1 MKSILALNLQLHED
15 ECYFIASQIF
25 ETAITFIC
33 AVSSSLQKRR
43 FGFGVFKG
51 KISGSQAFCNELS
64 SICETLTVNLIDQ

>member
-1 MKSILALNLQLHED
+1 MKGILALNLQLHED

-33 AVSSSLQKRR
+33 AVWSSLQKRR

-51 KISGSQAFCNELS
+51 KISES
-64 SICETLTVNLIDQ
+64 